1 MKRIKALL
9 KNSIFK
15 NMLIAF
21 IIIIIPLYTITA
33 GVYIWAVNTVGEEI
47 KNSMISNLSFYIN
60 NLEAEILRIKILQD
74 SCLSDINLNRIA
86 NNSEIMSDY
95 ERTYSILNLQQRLN
109 AIKSSSNYIK
119 EATVYIPSINR
130 SISAAGGVNEINVD
144 KLTRLIQMYS
154 SKLNTVYWRDGIYL
168 LSTLPFNI
176 NKDINL
182 VFMIEIELEEY
193 KLKNALAQ
201 FNANNGSGA
210 LLFNLSENYILSG
223 SVNHIIAAMGEQLR
237 LDAIGPDFGTNI
249 VKVGGINYFTVYK
262 KSQYLDILLQRF
274 IPESEVYEKVKIF
287 KIWLWFF
294 PFAALLVIIAFSI
307 FVLKY
312 VQQPL
317 KKLINSFYRVE
328 SGDFNFKIEHTRNNE
343 FRDLYNRFNLMVEKT
358 GALIEQVYKQKI
370 LAQRAQLKQ
379 LQSQINPHFLYNSF
393 FILYRMAK
401 GENYEKVVS
410 FAEQLGEY
418 FQYITR
424 SAAEEVPFTEE
435 VKHAKVYTEIQMIRF
450 SNRIKVE
457 FDELPDQIKEV
468 HVPRLII
475 QPILENAFKYGLEN
489 KAAKGMLR
497 VAFCMTN
504 ELFSIVIEDNGNGL
518 NESELMDIK
527 KRLSFNDDMVEQTGI
542 INIHRRLQLKFGL
555 NSGVVVSKSEMGG
568 LKVCININK
577 GKGENNV
584 QAFNS

>member
-47 KNSMISNLSFYIN
+47 KNSMISNLSFYLN

-328 SGDFNFKIEHTRNNE
+328 SGDFNFKIEHTHNNE

-489 KAAKGMLR
+489 KAAKGILR

-518 NESELMDIK
+518 NESELMEIR
-527 KRLSFNDDMVEQTGI
+527 KRLSFNNDMVEQTGI

-584 QAFNS
+584 